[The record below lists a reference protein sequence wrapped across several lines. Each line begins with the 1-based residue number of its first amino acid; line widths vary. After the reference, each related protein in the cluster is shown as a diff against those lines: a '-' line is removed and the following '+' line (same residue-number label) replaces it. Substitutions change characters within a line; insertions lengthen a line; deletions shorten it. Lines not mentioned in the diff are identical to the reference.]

1 MIQTFIH
8 DHFCY
13 SVATSKIINKK
24 KELKDRQDVI
34 NKALLRS
41 LKRFYLEEFRSD
53 NKYIMKKR
61 YKQVPGEMVLNGF
74 TKTCRRL
81 FGDIPN
87 INEISQFVMI
97 ISWIKPVDKYP
108 FIEQILTKGER
119 ICKVMC
125 KYSYAK
131 LQELFDIQEFEFVFR
146 FIYDNHRERIFKLC
160 TKKQVDNKEAYSQML
175 DSWIDKFAQNH
186 I

>member
-1 MIQTFIH
+1 MIETFIH
-8 DHFCY
+8 NHFCY
-13 SVATSKIINKK
+13 SEATSIAKNKK

-53 NKYIMKKR
+53 NKHIVKKR

-97 ISWIKPVDKYP
+97 IS
-108 FIEQILTKGER
+108 
-119 ICKVMC
+119 
-125 KYSYAK
+125 
-131 LQELFDIQEFEFVFR
+131 
-146 FIYDNHRERIFKLC
+146 
-160 TKKQVDNKEAYSQML
+160 
-175 DSWIDKFAQNH
+175 
-186 I
+186 